1 MMDDLKYVF
10 TVDDKDIIATIKNHE
25 VLEKR
30 VGSLTK
36 QYAVLDKALNEGRID
51 LLDYAKAVQQLDKQ
65 IAHVEGTLKKGG
77 SAVNQLATG
86 MNVSG
91 KAGRNMELQFQQ
103 AGYQIQDFIVQ
114 VQGGVN
120 PLIAFS
126 QQGSQLAGFFAGP
139 WGAAIGLGIAA
150 LSSLAMIML
159 STTEETTKTV
169 DVFKQL
175 TEATH
180 QLWVEQ
186 MKLADSKFDE
196 NLVGTQ
202 DELKRLTE
210 AYDAAVKKAN
220 ELSLAQNYSGTAGTG
235 AGVAILNLFA
245 QASKDSADAAVKK
258 AEADLDAYNIQKNLL
273 LIAETQKT
281 LDEQSAKQR
290 LSNQDAYFEKLKAEA
305 ETRKKI
311 SEDVGKAYL
320 DALKLGKVDSSSGI
334 DKAAEAARILSERL
348 HISLAAARDMVNLAA
363 NALPMTMAPS
373 NPTGWA
379 ENSLGFV
386 DPSKLVYTPP
396 VSTSSGGGGG
406 GIGGETQEQYLAK
419 LNLEYETK
427 KKSLG
432 LTDEQVKRTEFLF
445 SLDEKLATMKTKRS
459 EVEIE
464 TEKQRAIAAY
474 DAYAAAEKQAAIMST
489 VTSSLENMFMS
500 FVDGTKSVGDAFKG
514 MLRDIILQIYQE
526 QVAKT
531 AATGIGNFLSGL
543 FTSANG
549 NVFQGGSHV
558 SAYANGGVVGSPTYF
573 PMSGGKTGLMGE
585 AGPEAIMPL
594 KRGSNGKLGV
604 QVDGNSGG
612 SVVVNQTF
620 NFSANGD
627 ESVKKIIAQAA
638 PQIAQMTQQK
648 IMDSRRRGGSMK
660 AAFG

>member
-1 MMDDLKYVF
+1 MDDLKYVF

-65 IAHVEGTLKKGG
+65 IARVEGTLKKGG

-150 LSSLAMIML
+150 FSSLAMALL
-159 STTEETTKTV
+159 STTEAASETT
-169 DVFKQL
+169 DVFNKL
-175 TEATH
+175 AEATH
-180 QLWVEQ
+180 QLWVER

-196 NLVGTQ
+196 NLIGTQ
-202 DELKRLTE
+202 DELKKLTA
-210 AYDAAVKKAN
+210 AYNSAKAAA
-220 ELSLAQNYSGTAGTG
+220 ESLALEQSYIGTDITTNISDGRA
-235 AGVAILNLFA
+235 AQVA
-245 QASKDSADAAVKK
+245 
-258 AEADLDAYNIQKNLL
+258 AEAALKEAEGKLKSYNIQKDLL

-290 LSNQDAYFEKLKAEA
+290 LSDQDAYFDKLRAEA
-305 ETRKKI
+305 EARKKI
-311 SEDVGKAYL
+311 SDDVGKAYL

-406 GIGGETQEQYLAK
+406 GMGGETQEQYLAK

-445 SLDEKLATMKTKRS
+445 SLDEKLADMKTKRS

>member
-51 LLDYAKAVQQLDKQ
+51 LVDYGKAVAQLDKQ
-65 IAHVEGTLKKGG
+65 IAHVEATLKKGG
-77 SAVNQLATG
+77 SAVNQMATG

-91 KAGRNMELQFQQ
+91 KAGRRMELQFQQ

-150 LSSLAMIML
+150 MSSLAMVMF

-169 DVFKQL
+169 DIFKNL
-175 TEATH
+175 TEATN
-180 QLWVEQ
+180 QLYLER
-186 MKLADSKFDE
+186 MKLIDPKFDE
-196 NLVGTQ
+196 NLIGTQ
-202 DELKRLTE
+202 EELKRLTE
-210 AYDAAVKKAN
+210 AYDKAKAAAESVVLGRFGASANAAGKVAQETAAAAVKEAKA
-220 ELSLAQNYSGTAGTG
+220 
-235 AGVAILNLFA
+235 
-245 QASKDSADAAVKK
+245 K
-258 AEADLDAYNIQKNLL
+258 LDAYNTEIG
-273 LIAETQKT
+273 LIEARRLNNERIDAQNEQAIRDLETQQSLQDEFNRKLAKAHEIYAKT
-281 LDEQSAKQR
+281 R
-290 LSNQDAYFEKLKAEA
+290 L
-305 ETRKKI
+305 
-311 SEDVGKAYL
+311 
-320 DALKLGKVDSSSGI
+320 
-334 DKAAEAARILSERL
+334 EAAG
-348 HISLAAARDMVNLAA
+348 LARETA
-363 NALPMTMAPS
+363 NAVNALNQMKIEFSPGGQAMMKYGSRGVADNREPIFGNGES
-373 NPTGWA
+373 IYP
-379 ENSLGFV
+379 
-386 DPSKLVYTPP
+386 K
-396 VSTSSGGGGG
+396 VSTGGGGG
-406 GIGGETQEQYLAK
+406 GGSIGGETQEEYITK
-419 LNLEYETK
+419 LIREYDTK

-445 SLDEKLATMKTKRS
+445 NLDEKLSTMKTKRS

-464 TEKQRAIAAY
+464 TEKQKAIAAY
-474 DAYAAAEKQAAIMST
+474 DAYAAAEKQAAIMAT
-489 VTSSLENMFMS
+489 VTGSLENMFMS

-514 MLRDIILQIYQE
+514 MLRDIILQIYQD
-526 QVAKT
+526 QIAKT

-543 FTSANG
+543 FKSANG

-594 KRGSNGKLGV
+594 KRGANGKLGV

>member
-1 MMDDLKYVF
+1 MDDLKYVF

>member
-1 MMDDLKYVF
+1 MDDLKYVF

-51 LLDYAKAVQQLDKQ
+51 LVDYGKAVAQLDKQ
-65 IAHVEGTLKKGG
+65 IAHVEATLKKGG
-77 SAVNQLATG
+77 SAVNQMATG

-91 KAGRNMELQFQQ
+91 KAGRRMELQFQQ

-150 LSSLAMIML
+150 MSSLAMVMF

-169 DVFKQL
+169 DIFKNL
-175 TEATH
+175 TEATN
-180 QLWVEQ
+180 QLYLER
-186 MKLADSKFDE
+186 MKLIDPKFDE
-196 NLVGTQ
+196 NLIGTQ
-202 DELKRLTE
+202 EELKRLTE
-210 AYDAAVKKAN
+210 AYDKAKAAAESVVLGRFGASANAAGKVAQETAAAAVKEAKA
-220 ELSLAQNYSGTAGTG
+220 
-235 AGVAILNLFA
+235 
-245 QASKDSADAAVKK
+245 K
-258 AEADLDAYNIQKNLL
+258 LDAYNTEIG
-273 LIAETQKT
+273 LIEARRLNNERIDAQNEQAIRDLETQQSLQDEFNRKLAKAHEIYAKT
-281 LDEQSAKQR
+281 R
-290 LSNQDAYFEKLKAEA
+290 L
-305 ETRKKI
+305 
-311 SEDVGKAYL
+311 
-320 DALKLGKVDSSSGI
+320 
-334 DKAAEAARILSERL
+334 EAAG
-348 HISLAAARDMVNLAA
+348 LARETA
-363 NALPMTMAPS
+363 NAVNALNQMKIEFSPGGQAMMKYGSRGVADNREPIFGNGES
-373 NPTGWA
+373 IYP
-379 ENSLGFV
+379 
-386 DPSKLVYTPP
+386 K
-396 VSTSSGGGGG
+396 VSTGGGGG
-406 GIGGETQEQYLAK
+406 GGSIGGETQEEYITK
-419 LNLEYETK
+419 LIREYDTK

-445 SLDEKLATMKTKRS
+445 NLDEKLSTMKTKRS

-464 TEKQRAIAAY
+464 TEKQKAIAAY
-474 DAYAAAEKQAAIMST
+474 DAYAAAEKQAAIMAT
-489 VTSSLENMFMS
+489 VTGSLENMFMS

-514 MLRDIILQIYQE
+514 MLRDIILQIYQD
-526 QVAKT
+526 QIAKT

-543 FTSANG
+543 FKSANG

-594 KRGSNGKLGV
+594 KRGANGKLGV